1 MSSAEK
7 VMQTDSLLQHL
18 SDNLKTG
25 PGTCPNLA
33 GELARTAA
41 LQKASQ
47 QGHLAGLHHRPAE
60 PPPQRRPRVWG
71 VQEGEGNGRLP
82 RRQGGTRGGGGKNT
96 PRILPTQG
104 TLGAD
109 DPNPFILQRGN

>member
-7 VMQTDSLLQHL
+7 VMPTDSLLQHL

-33 GELARTAA
+33 GELARTAP

-60 PPPQRRPRVWG
+60 PPPWRRPRVWVCRREKEMG
-71 VQEGEGNGRLP
+71 VCPGGRV
-82 RRQGGTRGGGGKNT
+82 GGG
-96 PRILPTQG
+96 
-104 TLGAD
+104 
-109 DPNPFILQRGN
+109 QRGQEHA